1 MKKSGAENSPG
12 LILGFL
18 MLLNIINMVDR
29 NLLASFGP
37 QVVADLNLSDSEFGL
52 LTGIIFVFFYSI
64 MGLVMGFLAD
74 RYHRPRLIAVGLV
87 VWSVLTAYSGIAK
100 NFLQLAVARL
110 FIGVG
115 ESCLA
120 PTSMSLLS
128 DLYSPHKRGLV
139 SAIYYL
145 GPSLGAGGS
154 FIIAGILGPQLGW
167 RNCFLIMGA
176 VGLVLVIPL
185 LLMKDA
191 ARGAKDTIV
200 DNGSDKRGSDTS
212 GSDNESW
219 RGLFATLKQRPAL
232 MLTMMGAIFLHVPI
246 GAANFAQLWLV
257 RERGFEASEIATLY
271 GILFIIFGTIGTL
284 LGGVLGDWYHAR
296 YKGGRVRMLA
306 FLMLALAPLLL
317 GYRLV
322 DPSSSFF
329 YIGMCTGFFL
339 MSAFYGPAF
348 STIQDLSPARMRAR
362 MTAILLIAC
371 NLIGL
376 GLGAFITGLVSDLLQ
391 GAAVENS
398 LTWSLLAS
406 DLISLFAIPSFVWAS
421 VYIAKPQCIS
431 SSLRNAKPASGLT
444 KSF

>member
-1 MKKSGAENSPG
+1 MSTSLKKSSVENSPG
-12 LILGFL
+12 LILVFL
-18 MLLNIINMVDR
+18 MLLNTLNMVDR

-64 MGLVMGFLAD
+64 MGLVMGLLAD

-87 VWSVLTAYSGIAK
+87 VWSALTAYSGIAK
-100 NFLQLAVARL
+100 NFLQLAVARV

-128 DLYSPHKRGLV
+128 DLYPPHKRGLV

-154 FIIAGILGPQLGW
+154 FIVAGVLGPQLGW

-176 VGLVLVIPL
+176 LGLALALPL
-185 LLMKDA
+185 LLMKDVP
-191 ARGAKDTIV
+191 RGAKDTIA
-200 DNGSDKRGSDTS
+200 DTGSDERGSDNDS
-212 GSDNESW
+212 NNESW
-219 RGLFATLKQRPAL
+219 RGLFVALKQRPAL
-232 MLTMMGAIFLHVPI
+232 MITMVGAIFLHVPI

-257 RERGFEASEIATLY
+257 RERGFDASEIATLY
-271 GILFIIFGTIGTL
+271 GILFIIFGILGAL
-284 LGGVLGDWYHAR
+284 LGGVLGDWFHAR
-296 YKGGRVRMLA
+296 YKGGRVRFLA
-306 FLMLALAPLLL
+306 FLMLVMTPLLL

-329 YIGMCTGFFL
+329 YIGMCAGFFL

-348 STIQDLSPARMRAR
+348 STIQDLSPVRMRAR

-376 GLGAFITGLVSDLLQ
+376 GLGAFMTGLVSDMLQ
-391 GAAVENS
+391 GAAVESS
-398 LTWSLLAS
+398 LTWSLLTM
-406 DLISLFAIPSFVWAS
+406 DLISLLAIPSFAWAS
-421 VYIAKPQCIS
+421 LYIARSQN
-431 SSLRNAKPASGLT
+431 L
-444 KSF
+444 

>member
-1 MKKSGAENSPG
+1 MSISLKKSGTENSPG
-12 LILGFL
+12 LVLGFL
-18 MLLNIINMVDR
+18 MLLNTLNMVDR

-37 QVVADLNLSDSEFGL
+37 QVVTDLNLSDSEFGL

-64 MGLVMGFLAD
+64 MGLVMGLLAD

-87 VWSVLTAYSGIAK
+87 VWSALTAYSGIAK
-100 NFLQLAVARL
+100 NFLQLAVARV

-128 DLYSPHKRGLV
+128 DLYPPHKRGLV
-139 SAIYYL
+139 SAIYYF
-145 GPSLGAGGS
+145 GPPLGAGGS
-154 FIIAGILGPQLGW
+154 FIVAGILGPQLGW

-176 VGLVLVIPL
+176 LGLALVLPL

-191 ARGAKDTIV
+191 PRGAKDTIA
-200 DNGSDKRGSDTS
+200 DNGSDES
-212 GSDNESW
+212 GSDNDSNSESW
-219 RGLFATLKQRPAL
+219 RGLFAALKQRPAL
-232 MLTMMGAIFLHVPI
+232 MITMVGAIFLHVPI

-257 RERGFEASEIATLY
+257 RERGFDASEIATLY
-271 GILFIIFGTIGTL
+271 GILFIIFGILGAL

-296 YKGGRVRMLA
+296 YKGGRVRFLA
-306 FLMLALAPLLL
+306 FLMLVMTPLLL

-329 YIGMCTGFFL
+329 YIGMCAGFFL

-348 STIQDLSPARMRAR
+348 STIQDLSPVRMRAR

-376 GLGAFITGLVSDLLQ
+376 GLGAFMTGLVSDMLQ
-391 GAAVENS
+391 SAAVESS
-398 LTWSLLAS
+398 LTWSLLTM
-406 DLISLFAIPSFVWAS
+406 DLISLLAIPSFAWAS
-421 VYIAKPQCIS
+421 LYIARSQK
-431 SSLRNAKPASGLT
+431 L
-444 KSF
+444 

>member
-1 MKKSGAENSPG
+1 
-12 LILGFL
+12 
-18 MLLNIINMVDR
+18 MLLNVLNMVDR

-52 LTGIIFVFFYSI
+52 LTGILFVFFYSI

-87 VWSVLTAYSGIAK
+87 VWSALTAYSGIAK
-100 NFLQLAVARL
+100 NFLQLAIARV
-110 FIGVG
+110 FIGAG
-115 ESCLA
+115 ESCLS

-128 DLYSPHKRGLV
+128 DLYPPHKRGLV
-139 SAIYYL
+139 SAIFYL
-145 GPSLGAGGS
+145 GLPLGAGGS
-154 FIIAGILGPQLGW
+154 FIVAGVLGPQLGW
-167 RNCFLIMGA
+167 RTCFLILGA
-176 VGLVLVIPL
+176 LGLVLTLPL

-191 ARGAKDTIV
+191 PRGAKDTITET
-200 DNGSDKRGSDTS
+200 DTDK
-212 GSDNESW
+212 ESW
-219 RGLFATLKQRPAL
+219 RGLFTTLTQRPAL
-232 MLTMMGAIFLHVPI
+232 MLTMMGAIFLHIPI
-246 GAANFAQLWLV
+246 GAANFSQLWLV
-257 RERGFEASEIATLY
+257 RERGFDASEIATLY
-271 GILFIIFGTIGTL
+271 GILFIIFGTLGTL

-296 YKGGRVRMLA
+296 YKGGRVRFLA

-322 DPSSSFF
+322 DPSSPLF
-329 YIGMCTGFFL
+329 YIGMCTGFVL

-376 GLGAFITGLVSDLLQ
+376 GLGAVMTGMMSDLLQ

-398 LTWSLLAS
+398 LTWSLLTT
-406 DLISLFAIPSFVWAS
+406 DLMSLFTIPFFIWAS
-421 VYIAKPQCIS
+421 VYVAKHQ
-431 SSLRNAKPASGLT
+431 NV
-444 KSF
+444 